1 MVGMVVMKNEMAKKI
16 FEIQTSIDFFSVLW
30 YINNIENFAETFCFN
45 T

>member
-30 YINNIENFAETFCFN
+30 YINNIEKHYKNLN
-45 T
+45 SL